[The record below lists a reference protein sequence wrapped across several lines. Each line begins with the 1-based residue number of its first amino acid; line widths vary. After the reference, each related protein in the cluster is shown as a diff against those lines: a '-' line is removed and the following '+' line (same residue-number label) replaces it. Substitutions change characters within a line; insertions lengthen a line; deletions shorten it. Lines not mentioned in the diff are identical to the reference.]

1 MHPSKILAPI
11 LVSALLAAC
20 TKADKSPDGI
30 NGKAGS
36 EGAATFRISKLEGEG
51 YAPRLGDEKGVAGT
65 MSSVWRVPFTADFNF
80 SACIEDRSTKKPAI
94 NQKFDV
100 EIPETGQR
108 IAGVEP
114 TRVSTGCLH
123 WSERLP
129 FNYFV
134 KRSGWVVIKRFIV
147 GSPGGVHTGKIPVE
161 IAVNPWATGPDARD
175 SQVDSVYYLR
185 DKQPPRALIGTS
197 GDAKALMDESLLGRD
212 SLYVEDVDIQNIRR
226 TENDTGTM
234 MRMNITMTPKVRFEN
249 YAGQKPDSGRSLSDG
264 EFYVI
269 AHLVMNGVGGNMNER
284 MILTRGSEY
293 DTPRHPDINDEETPG
308 VIGSGKVINGKLVA
322 RVNVW
327 VDAKAAQG
335 NLELAIKLI
344 PRSLRGLGAFEG
356 VYELGPMKNLSSHFS
371 GHLNEDC
378 REKGPCKIGPY
389 LKGASNFDELKKK
402 HYASSNPPYLFER
415 LNLRFVQVQPGET
428 TMQRTVAYA
437 ASTCVIDSFTGER
450 PIGMPFT
457 IRYLT
462 PGTKD
467 GKLDLIEDK
476 PTEEDGCLKWSSV
489 IEHKYYEPEEFIEQ
503 VVQIEKGSTFKRE
516 MKFHLNPWDDKFTF
530 GFDEREFKAKFWE
543 DQKKRRKIPSRF
555 FLGDFGYHTVRF
567 QYNIDSLMS
576 LEVRKTVL
584 MELNPRVLRYSGIV
598 NARKMTEPLRDGIWL
613 LKVAIQKNYL
623 DPAHK
628 GNTIDVLRENQA
640 LLRTSQESAKQ
651 QDRASAN
658 RLRKLGIAVPSKEF
672 ISTQTTLVRSTDGMI
687 IQPVEL
693 NMQDLRM
700 MRVRAN
706 FLVELEA
713 VNERKLVLQN
723 QGQNNF
729 RELID
734 GIIKDRKNRDEII
747 REVPLLDN
755 QEKQAEILDQKYKEI
770 VDARRNLIRSLTD
783 KIASVLDTNS
793 SGEINMDDFQL
804 SDQDKQSMKPLFD
817 KLNVELQAN
826 DFTNIKIPSCS
837 DVNCN
842 EFLQPNAGLERRTFV
857 GPVIFLSNGYKD
869 SIRATDNLDEAQCG
883 TQIDFDDQFER
894 GLKEEEKTLFKK
906 ADNEIAP
913 ERQNT
918 IYKFSEYFG
927 SLRHLCFKHV
937 DDLIAKEKE
946 DKYIYEKNIPV
957 TSSVY
962 NFAEAYNLE
971 FLSLRDEKPKRVDM
985 SPDTLRR
992 CQGDLVKCMRETDDH
1007 RLSLDKAMGWI
1018 NGHLNY
1024 ANSWVRDITNRFAK
1038 VPSTIKQTPWNVE
1051 DLRASLFDEQNP
1063 LERRYAGCVLTTLN
1077 MMEPLK
1083 RSQKKLFGKSIEDAQ
1098 NEVLD
1103 SCIKNYAEPVW
1114 FDRKLRVFK
1123 AGQDGDSYV
1132 FLGGYQMN
1140 INVGESFSVGRSNS
1154 LSWGWSVEATDAL
1167 SAANSTLSFK
1177 GGLTKVTSGVTGPVI
1192 GIGSGVVGKVASAI
1206 KPLSL
1211 KLNGSHSFS
1220 DSEGTSISKS
1230 TYLVAQIAKFRVRL
1244 DEFERCVVL
1253 SFAPAF
1259 QKVLAA
1265 QGRFIWNEQEYG
1277 VLHPVLV
1284 CEGHNN
1290 TQPRFVDETYFYFTQ
1305 HFTEGDMLDQ
1315 ADLYNHPWLLALRG
1329 YRDFGAFVDMIQA
1342 QEVVDMKNF
1351 TKGVF
1356 SPEKRPIDWP
1366 LAHMKDVYRQVV
1378 PSFPGF
1384 YTELRPNEFG
1394 TEFPLEK
1401 KGCGEQDPRT
1411 GCDPRLKSID
1421 LDINNE
1427 LFNSGRRQ
1435 DPRRQ

>member
-11 LVSALLAAC
+11 LVSLLLAAC
-20 TKADKSPDGI
+20 TKADKSPDGM
-30 NGKAGS
+30 NGKPGS
-36 EGAATFRISKLEGEG
+36 EGAATFRITKIEGKG
-51 YAPRLGDEKGVAGT
+51 YPGSIGAGT
-65 MSSVWRVPFTADFNF
+65 GANHIMASIWRVPFVAQFTFT
-80 SACIEDRSTKKPAI
+80 ACIDDRSTKSPAG
-94 NQKFDV
+94 NHHF
-100 EIPETGQR
+100 EIEDPATGKR
-108 IAGVEP
+108 IVDTGLTVS
-114 TRVSTGCLH
+114 STGCFK
-123 WSERLP
+123 WSEP
-129 FNYFV
+129 FTYNYFV
-134 KRSGWVVIKRFIV
+134 KRSGWVTIKRNIV
-147 GSPGGVHTGKIPVE
+147 GTGIHTGKIPIE
-161 IAVNPWATGPDARD
+161 LAINPWTVGEDARD
-175 SQVDSVYYLR
+175 NHVQSVYYLR
-185 DKQPPRALIGTS
+185 DETVPT
-197 GDAKALMDESLLGRD
+197 KALASVGEVRGFMDESILGRD
-212 SLYVEDVDIQNIRR
+212 TLYVEDVDIQNIRR
-226 TENDTGTM
+226 TENDNGTM
-234 MRMNITMTPKVRFEN
+234 MRMNITMEPKVRFEN
-249 YAGQKPDSGRSLSDG
+249 YAGQKPDHGRSLSDG

-284 MILTRGSEY
+284 LILTRGADY
-293 DTPRHPDINDEETPG
+293 DSPRHPDINDEETTG
-308 VIGSGKVINGKLVA
+308 VIGTGKVINGKLIA

-327 VDAKAAQG
+327 VDAKASQG
-335 NLELAIKLI
+335 NLELAIKLV
-344 PRSLRGLGAFEG
+344 PRSLKGLGSFEG
-356 VYELGPMKNLSSHFS
+356 VYELGAMKNLSSHFA

-378 REKGPCKIGPY
+378 REKGPCQIGPY
-389 LKGASNFDELKKK
+389 LRKSSNFDELKKK
-402 HYASSNPPYLFER
+402 HYASAAPPYLFER

-467 GKLDLIEDK
+467 GKLDVIEDK

-489 IEHKYYEPEEFIEQ
+489 IEHKYYDPEEFIEQ

-543 DQKKRRKIPSRF
+543 DQKKRRKIKSRF

-623 DPAHK
+623 DPAQK
-628 GNTIDVLRENQA
+628 GNTVDVLRENQA
-640 LLRTSQESAKQ
+640 LLRTSKETAKQ

-723 QGQNNF
+723 QGQQNF
-729 RELID
+729 GELID
-734 GIIKDRKNRDEII
+734 GIIKDRKNRDETI

-755 QEKQAEILDQKYKEI
+755 QEKQNEILDQKYKDL
-770 VDARRNLIRSLTD
+770 VDARKNLIRSLTD
-783 KIASVLDTNS
+783 QIAKALDTNS
-793 SGEINMDDFQL
+793 SGEIHMDEFKLDEK
-804 SDQDKQSMKPLFD
+804 DKEAMKPLFD

-837 DVNCN
+837 DVDCN
-842 EFLQPNAGLERRTFV
+842 EFLQPDAGLDRRTFV

-869 SIRATDNLDEAQCG
+869 SVRATDNLDEAQCG
-883 TQIDFDDQFER
+883 TQIDFDDNFER
-894 GLKEEEKTLFKK
+894 SMKEEEKTLFKK
-906 ADNEIAP
+906 SDNDIAP

-927 SLRHLCFKHV
+927 SLRHLCFKQV
-937 DDLIAKEKE
+937 DDLIAKERE
-946 DKYIYEKNIPV
+946 DKFIYEKNIPV
-957 TSSVY
+957 SSSVY

-992 CQGDLVKCMRETDDH
+992 CGGDLTKCMRETEDH
-1007 RLSLDKAMGWI
+1007 RLPLDKAMSWI
-1018 NGHLNY
+1018 NGNLEY
-1024 ANSWVRDITNRFAK
+1024 TNSKIRDLKNRFVK
-1038 VPSTIKQTPWNVE
+1038 EPETIKQSAWSVE
-1051 DLRASLFDEQNP
+1051 DLRASLFDEANP
-1063 LERRYAGCVLTTLN
+1063 LERRYAACVLTTLN
-1077 MMEPLK
+1077 MMDTL
-1083 RSQKKLFGKSIEDAQ
+1083 RTADKKIFGKTIDAAQ

-1103 SCIKNYAEPVW
+1103 SCIKNYAEPVM

-1140 INVGESFSVGRSNS
+1140 INVGDSFSVGRSNS
-1154 LSWGWSVEATDAL
+1154 LSWGWSVEATDVL
-1167 SAANSTLSFK
+1167 GGMNSTLGLK
-1177 GGLTKVTSGVTGPVI
+1177 GGLTKVTSGVTGPVV
-1192 GIGSGVVGKVASAI
+1192 GIGSGVVGKLASAI

-1211 KLNGSHSFS
+1211 KLNKSESFS
-1220 DSEGTSISKS
+1220 ESEGTSVSKS

-1253 SFAPAF
+1253 SFTPNF
-1259 QKVLAA
+1259 QRALGA
-1265 QGRFIWNEQEYG
+1265 QGRFMWSESEYG
-1277 VLHPVLV
+1277 PLHPMFV
-1284 CEGHNN
+1284 CEGRNS
-1290 TQPRFVDETYFYFTQ
+1290 TKPRFVDETYFYFTQ

-1329 YRDFGAFVDMIQA
+1329 YRDFGAFVDTIQA

-1351 TKGVF
+1351 VRGVF

-1384 YTELRPNEFG
+1384 YTELRANEFG

-1401 KGCGEQDPRT
+1401 KRCGDQDPRQ